1 MNDLISGLIIELRR
15 GTLVLVVL
23 SFLSKEQYGYLILEI
38 LKQKGVKVEAN
49 TLYPLLRRLE
59 VQGLLESHWD
69 TAESRP
75 RKFYKLSEKGKEVL
89 KILKAEWLEINKE
102 VKKVLGEK

>member
-1 MNDLISGLIIELRR
+1 MNDLINGLIIELRR

-23 SFLSKEQYGYLILEI
+23 SFLIKEQYGYLILEK

-59 VQGLLESHWD
+59 AQGLLESHWD
-69 TAESRP
+69 TTESRP
-75 RKFYKLSEKGKEVL
+75 RKFYKLSEKGKEVFAL
-89 KILKAEWLEINKE
+89 LKAEWLEINKE
-102 VKKVLGEK
+102 VKKVLGDK